1 MQKVCGAAKQ
11 KFPAFHGSSLENMCS
26 TVCVMWVKGGL
37 LISVLRVRLRK
48 NVSVNPLRFRWTEQT
63 SVSVEVHLGVQPPPL
78 SGLNPCALAFLLP
91 LFTVV
96 ASVSRL
102 PSPRFS
108 EWYGLVSADRFC
120 IIPNHLQIVLS
131 AVEVFFWEQAAPAW
145 IQLDC
150 VARRLRLD
158 RKTCVVEPGSVL
170 DESSVMIQL
179 HFSPPCQWCVLFSGE
194 KSVGARQ
201 LNFVSSNPHTK

>member
-1 MQKVCGAAKQ
+1 MNWTNQCECG
-11 KFPAFHGSSLENMCS
+11 G
-26 TVCVMWVKGGL
+26 T
-37 LISVLRVRLRK
+37 
-48 NVSVNPLRFRWTEQT
+48 FRGPT
-63 SVSVEVHLGVQPPPL
+63 PPL

-194 KSVGARQ
+194 KCVGARQ
-201 LNFVSSNPHTK
+201 LNFVSSNPHTYINRFVLGQSIITMNVIPSHRLR

>member
-1 MQKVCGAAKQ
+1 MQKVYGAAKQ
-11 KFPAFHGSSLENMCS
+11 KFPAFHGHSLENMCS

-63 SVSVEVHLGVQPPPL
+63 SVSVEVHLGVHPPVWTKPMCACFSSAPFYSCCICL
-78 SGLNPCALAFLLP
+78 S
-91 LFTVV
+91 
-96 ASVSRL
+96 SRL

-131 AVEVFFWEQAAPAW
+131 AVEVFSGNRLLQHGSSW
-145 IQLDC
+145 IVLRASSDWIGRRVWWNLDQC
-150 VARRLRLD
+150 WTR
-158 RKTCVVEPGSVL
+158 VVSWYNYIFRHLVSDVSCFL
-170 DESSVMIQL
+170 
-179 HFSPPCQWCVLFSGE
+179 GE
-194 KSVGARQ
+194 KVLEQ
-201 LNFVSSNPHTK
+201 DN

>member
-1 MQKVCGAAKQ
+1 MNWTNQCECG
-11 KFPAFHGSSLENMCS
+11 G
-26 TVCVMWVKGGL
+26 T
-37 LISVLRVRLRK
+37 
-48 NVSVNPLRFRWTEQT
+48 FR
-63 SVSVEVHLGVQPPPL
+63 GPPPPP

-131 AVEVFFWEQAAPAW
+131 AVEVFFSGNRLLQHGSSWIVLRAGSDWIGRRVWWNLDQCWTRVVSWYNYIFRYLVSDVSCFLEKKVLEQ
-145 IQLDC
+145 D
-150 VARRLRLD
+150 
-158 RKTCVVEPGSVL
+158 
-170 DESSVMIQL
+170 
-179 HFSPPCQWCVLFSGE
+179 
-194 KSVGARQ
+194 
-201 LNFVSSNPHTK
+201 N